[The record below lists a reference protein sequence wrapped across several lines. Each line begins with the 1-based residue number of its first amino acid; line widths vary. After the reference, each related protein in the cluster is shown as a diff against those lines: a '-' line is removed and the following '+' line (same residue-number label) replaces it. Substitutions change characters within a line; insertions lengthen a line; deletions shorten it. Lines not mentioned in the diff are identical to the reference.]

1 MDLPSLKNIK
11 DDFML
16 RKSEIKFLIHLDEK
30 KMPEKIEWQA
40 DDADFKGMKEAK
52 TMMLSLWD
60 KEDNVTLGIDLWTND
75 MLVEDMNLHFYQMI
89 LKLGD
94 TYRKAA
100 SDTETAKM
108 FDEFASEFAK
118 KIKLFKNK

>member
-1 MDLPSLKNIK
+1 
-11 DDFML
+11 
-16 RKSEIKFLIHLDEK
+16 
-30 KMPEKIEWQA
+30 MPEKIEWQA
-40 DDADFKGMKEAK
+40 DDADCKGMKEAK

-60 KEDNVTLGIDLWTND
+60 KEDKVTLGIDLWTND

-100 SDTETAKM
+100 NDAETAKM
-108 FDEFASEFAK
+108 FGDFASEFAK

>member
-1 MDLPSLKNIK
+1 MSN
-11 DDFML
+11 
-16 RKSEIKFLIHLDEK
+16 KSEIKFLIQLDDK
-30 KMPEKIEWQA
+30 KMPEKIKWQA
-40 DDADFKGMKEAK
+40 DDADFKGMKESK

-60 KEDNVTLGIDLWTND
+60 KKDKVTLGIDLWTKD
-75 MLVEDMNLHFYQMI
+75 MLVDDMNLHFYQMI

-108 FDEFASEFAK
+108 FDTFASEFADK
-118 KIKLFKNK
+118 LKLFKK